1 LFLSCQNTEKQTKC
15 PQLFLKRACEFRVS
29 ALNFRYKKKFDG
41 IRICRQNAMKTI
53 SENLLQEITR
63 RLVAELKPEKVI
75 LFGSHAWG
83 KPTDDSDLDLL
94 VIVPESNEPPTKRAT
109 RAYRSLIGMGVPK
122 DILVYT
128 RAEVDRHSRVYA
140 SLISEVLERGRVLY
154 G

>member
-1 LFLSCQNTEKQTKC
+1 
-15 PQLFLKRACEFRVS
+15 
-29 ALNFRYKKKFDG
+29 
-41 IRICRQNAMKTI
+41 MKTI
-53 SENLLQEITR
+53 SENLLHEITQ

-109 RAYRSLIGMGVPK
+109 RAYRSLRGVMVPM
-122 DILVYT
+122 DILVHT
-128 RAEVDRHSRVYA
+128 HAEVQRHSRVYA
-140 SLISEVLERGRVLY
+140 SLISEILERGKVLY

>member
-1 LFLSCQNTEKQTKC
+1 
-15 PQLFLKRACEFRVS
+15 
-29 ALNFRYKKKFDG
+29 
-41 IRICRQNAMKTI
+41 MKTI
-53 SENLLQEITR
+53 SKNLLDEITR
-63 RLVAELKPEKVI
+63 RLVAELKPEKII

-83 KPTDDSDLDLL
+83 QPNDDSDLDLL
-94 VIVPESNEPPTKRAT
+94 VIVAESNEPPTKRST
-109 RAYRSLIGMGVPK
+109 RAHRCLIGMGVPK